1 MKAARTRTASR
12 NQIRPD
18 PTPPSDRVE
27 HRRSDSEKT
36 PKRRPRGRGTRGKP
50 PANRQSGARRGPES
64 GFVTAELA
72 AALPAVVAVLALG
85 LWAVSTVGMK
95 VRAIDAANSAAIA
108 AARGED
114 PQAVAAPYL
123 PDGASVAVSTDDTV
137 ARAVVTAP
145 VRPLG
150 PLTPPMDVTAEAA
163 APMEPGLPQ

>member
-1 MKAARTRTASR
+1 MSAASR
-12 NQIRPD
+12 NPP
-18 PTPPSDRVE
+18 PTDAGGGNQGRRVGGE
-27 HRRSDSEKT
+27 R
-36 PKRRPRGRGTRGKP
+36 
-50 PANRQSGARRGPES
+50 

-72 AALPAVVAVLALG
+72 ATLPAVVAVLALG
-85 LWAVSTVGMK
+85 MWAVSTVGMK

-123 PDGASVAVSTDDTV
+123 PEGGSVAVTSDDTV

-150 PLTPPMDVTAEAA
+150 PLTPSMDITAEAA
-163 APMEPGLPQ
+163 APMEPGLPR

>member
-1 MKAARTRTASR
+1 MRSRRAAPR
-12 NQIRPD
+12 NQTRPD
-18 PTPPSDRVE
+18 PPPPTVVE
-27 HRRSDSEKT
+27 HRRAPAKAL
-36 PKRRPRGRGTRGKP
+36 KRRGRGKATRHKP
-50 PANRQSGARRGPES
+50 TGNAERVKRRGPES

-114 PQAVAAPYL
+114 PQTVAAAYL
-123 PDGASVAVSTDDTV
+123 PDGASVSVSTDDTV
-137 ARAVVTAP
+137 ARAAVAAP

-150 PLTPPMDVTAEAA
+150 PLTPPMTITADAA

>member
-1 MKAARTRTASR
+1 MNTGNPTAPKP
-12 NQIRPD
+12 QIRAD
-18 PTPPSDRVE
+18 PPPTSARRT
-27 HRRSDSEKT
+27 HRRTDSEKA
-36 PKRRPRGRGTRGKP
+36 PKRRPRSKGPRAKPPPDEERGK
-50 PANRQSGARRGPES
+50 RRGAES

-114 PQAVAAPYL
+114 AQAVAAAYL
-123 PDGASVAVSTDDTV
+123 PEGATVAVSSDDTV

-150 PLTPPMDVTAEAA
+150 SLTPPMDVTAEAA